1 MIVLHF
7 KVRCQPEK
15 SEEVKAAL
23 ADVIGPARA
32 TEGVISFDIAQDL
45 TDPNAF
51 ITTEAFED
59 QAARDNQESLPQVA
73 TVMSL
78 LPESLAAPPEIA
90 TYDAT
95 ASEPA
100 IA

>member
-15 SEEVKAAL
+15 SE
-23 ADVIGPARA
+23 
-32 TEGVISFDIAQDL
+32 
-45 TDPNAF
+45 
-51 ITTEAFED
+51 
-59 QAARDNQESLPQVA
+59 
-73 TVMSL
+73 
-78 LPESLAAPPEIA
+78 APPEIA